1 MIAGATPNPMPSTTD
16 DVVLVERCDLEVMPG
31 RWAYADANR
40 EAIAAHW
47 ARRIAESPRLFN
59 GVVHL
64 LGSWEVSGDIFSG
77 RFLRTDFASFLH
89 WRECGHPDAGVR
101 DCFGSALI
109 RSADGH
115 VLLGRQRPGQV
126 NSGLLYPPSGF
137 IDPADIRSDGHI
149 DILANIAREIAEE
162 TGLDAGRLEWRPGY
176 RVAFSGAQVALARE
190 GHSGLGS
197 EALRRTVL
205 DHLASEAEPELVD
218 IVMIDEPTRIGSDT
232 PAYARL
238 LLRSLLEWSKV
249 PA

>member
-1 MIAGATPNPMPSTTD
+1 MLAEAMSIAIPSTTD
-16 DVVLVERCDLEVMPG
+16 HIILVERCDLAVTPG
-31 RWAYADANR
+31 VWTYAEANR
-40 EAIAAHW
+40 QAIAAHW
-47 ARRIAESPRLFN
+47 AWRIAESPRLFN
-59 GVVHL
+59 GVIHL
-64 LGSWEVSGDIFSG
+64 LGSWDVSGGTFTG

-89 WRECGHPDAGVR
+89 WRECGHPEAGVR

-109 RSADGH
+109 RSAEGH

-149 DILANIAREIAEE
+149 DIVANIAREIAEE
-162 TGLDAGRLEWRPGY
+162 TGLDAGGLAWRPGY

-190 GHSGLGS
+190 GRSSLDS
-197 EALRRTVL
+197 EALRRAVL
-205 DHLASEAEPELVD
+205 DHIATEPEPELSD
-218 IVMIDEPTRIGSDT
+218 IMMLDESSSIRDDT

-238 LLRSLLEWSKV
+238 LLRSLLQRPGL